1 MFKNLMTALSD
12 NYYLIAPYYPGFG
25 FSAFP
30 EVFDYTFKGISA
42 CMNAFTDAIS
52 LKCYGNAYDE
62 GNGPNWDETIEY
74 WKKNAFLCEAG
85 TIEQYYLCMAEE
97 FHLDIWG
104 KYAPYFSAN
113 EAPCYKRDLPDA

>member
-74 WKKNAFLCEAG
+74 WKK
-85 TIEQYYLCMAEE
+85 THSTVKQV
-97 FHLDIWG
+97 
-104 KYAPYFSAN
+104 
-113 EAPCYKRDLPDA
+113 R